1 MPPTLKK
8 DKEKWKIAGETRR
21 SQIVSTYGPGALVD
35 YPRISGIMAGIDNWN
50 IFDGSLPSDARFNE
64 EILEKMLGKEFF
76 VQVSTDENIENPFAV
91 PVIRFPQ
98 YYYCPNCHKLD
109 RYKQISTTTNKNSE
123 YNKILY
129 CSDAKCKKGDKLTR
143 LIPSRFIA
151 ACPNGHIADFPYD
164 RWVHRNY
171 GYDSE
176 LKHELFLEYRGNTG
190 GLDSI
195 QIRCSCGAKESM
207 SGSMDKDALSFMECS
222 GAMPWLGAAAD
233 RKGWYKDPNGCHA
246 KMRTMQRSANNVYY
260 PVAQSALTIPPHSLK
275 VRQIMKRKY
284 RDSLEDIF
292 DTDNEDRIN
301 SMLKRHFQRNSK
313 EYQCSESTFIKEA
326 WNVFRNDEIDDTE
339 ITEEVLRVGEYG
351 AFCDV
356 DRNEKADLFRT
367 RSTEVP
373 EELQGYIE
381 SIKIVSRLREVKVLR
396 GFRRIFPAQET
407 DPEKIKEMGLGS
419 QEFSPLSKQ
428 PLNWLPAIQMF
439 GEGIFIRLNEEAVEK
454 WEKENVERYRG
465 IGKRMDMPWL
475 GNGMFNPEQPRYVLL
490 HTIAHLLIRQLT
502 SQCGYVS
509 ASLREKLYST
519 FKGSSDKMCG
529 ILIYTSSTDCDGSLG
544 GLSREGDGYR
554 LGNTILRM
562 LEEATWCSN
571 DPICVDSKGQGYKSL
586 NLAACHAC
594 TLLPETSCEANNCLL
609 DRAAVVGTPENRDM
623 GYFSGLLD

>member
-35 YPRISGIMAGIDNWN
+35 YPRLSGIMAGIDSWN
-50 IFDGSLPSDARFNE
+50 IFDGSLPANAQFSERN
-64 EILEKMLGKEFF
+64 LQKMLGKDFF
-76 VQVSTDENIENPFAV
+76 VQVSTEENSDNPFAV

-109 RYKQISTTTNKNSE
+109 RYKQISTTSSKTSD
-123 YNKILY
+123 YNKVLY
-129 CSDAKCKKGDKLTR
+129 CSDPKCKIGDKLTR

-171 GYDSE
+171 GYDPE
-176 LKHELFLEYRGNTG
+176 QKHELFLEYRGNTG

-195 QIRCSCGAKESM
+195 QIRCTCGAKESM
-207 SGSMDKDALSFMECS
+207 SGSMDKDALAFMDCT
-222 GAMPWLGAAAD
+222 GTMPWLGGAAD

-260 PVAQSALTIPPHSLK
+260 PVAQSALTIPPHSSK
-275 VRQIMKRKY
+275 VRQIIQKY
-284 RDSLEDIF
+284 KDSLEEIF
-292 DTDNEDRIN
+292 SDDEEDYIN
-301 SMLKRHFQRNSK
+301 RSLKRHYKRHEK
-313 EYQCSESTFIKEA
+313 EYRCSESAFIKEA
-326 WNVFRNDEIDDTE
+326 WKFFRDDDDTE
-339 ITEEVLRVGEYG
+339 ITEAVLRIGEYS

-356 DRNEKADLFRT
+356 DRNEEGDFFKT
-367 RSTEVP
+367 RSSDVP
-373 EELQGYIE
+373 EELQEYIT
-381 SIKIVSRLREVKVLR
+381 SIKIVSRIREVKVLR

-407 DPEKIKEMGLGS
+407 DPDKKAEMGLGE
-419 QEFSPLSKQ
+419 QEFSPISKQ

-439 GEGIFIRLNEEAVEK
+439 GEGIFIQLNEEAVKK
-454 WEKENVERYRG
+454 WEEDNAERYKG
-465 IGKRMDMPWL
+465 IGNRMDMPWL
-475 GNGMFNPEQPRYVLL
+475 GNGMFIPEKPRYILL

-519 FKGSSDKMCG
+519 FKDSSDQMCG

-544 GLSREGDGYR
+544 GLSREGEGYR
-554 LGNTILRM
+554 LGNTILTM

-594 TLLPETSCEANNCLL
+594 TLLPETSCESNNCLL
-609 DRAAVVGTPENRDM
+609 DRAAVVGTPENRNI